1 MMYKRLFSRM
11 TAAVMAGALL
21 FSMTACGGQPTETED
36 TKAAEETTAAAADT
50 AAVAEED
57 KEYQVGIILKTTSS
71 EYWSYV
77 MAGVDAAEEELGN
90 VYAQVYGAASDTDY
104 EGQLNQAETILS
116 SGAKQAIA
124 IAPLNSGMAS
134 TVLGSADIPVLAVD
148 TNFEGAK
155 TFIGTAHEDA
165 AYQGGKYVAEQIGA
179 GGKVLILAN
188 IQGEST
194 SEARVSG
201 YKKALEEAGCEIIDV
216 QYTDG
221 VGDKAVNVMEGALQT
236 HPDMDAVVCCADDVA
251 LGAARA
257 IEAAGLQEQG
267 ILVCGFDG
275 ISSGV
280 QAVVDGK
287 ISCTVAQ
294 DPYNMGYQCVKS
306 LVDAVDGK
314 ELPEFLDTGCKV
326 ITPENAQ
333 EYLDKLNSLV

>member
-1 MMYKRLFSRM
+1 MYKRLFPRVTAMVLAGIM
-11 TAAVMAGALL
+11 T
-21 FSMTACGGQPTETED
+21 FSLTACGGDQTASTGTD
-36 TKAAEETTAAAADT
+36 GSQAAESTAAATD
-50 AAVAEED
+50 EES
-57 KEYQVGIILKTTSS
+57 KEYQVGVILKTTSS

-90 VYAQVYGAASDTDY
+90 VYAQVYGASSDTDY
-104 EGQLNQAETILS
+104 EGQINQAETILN
-116 SGAKQAIA
+116 SGTKQAIA
-124 IAPLNSGMAS
+124 IAPLDAGMAA
-134 TVLGSADIPVLAVD
+134 TVLGNADIPILAVD
-148 TNFEGAK
+148 TNFDGAS

-165 AYQGGKYVAEQIGA
+165 AYQGGQYIAEQIGE

-201 YKKALEEAGCEIIDV
+201 YTKALEEGGCEIVDV

-236 HPDMDAVVCCADDVA
+236 HPDLDAVVCCADDVA

-257 IEAAGLQEQG
+257 MSSQGLTADD
-267 ILVCGFDG
+267 IMICGFDG

-280 QAVVDGK
+280 QAVVDGT

-294 DPYNMGYQCVKS
+294 DPYNMGYQCVMS
-306 LVDAVDGK
+306 LVDAVDGE
-314 ELPEFLDTGCKV
+314 ELPEFIDTGCSV
-326 ITPENAQ
+326 ITPDNAQ

>member
-1 MMYKRLFSRM
+1 MKYQHLFPRVSAM
-11 TAAVMAGALL
+11 ILAGILTL
-21 FSMTACGGQPTETED
+21 SLTACGGQQAAGDADESSAAQST
-36 TKAAEETTAAAADT
+36 ASAEE
-50 AAVAEED
+50 ES

-77 MAGVDAAEEELGN
+77 MAGIDAAEAELGN
-90 VYAQVYGAASDTDY
+90 VYAQVYGASSDTDY

-116 SGAKQAIA
+116 SGTKQAIA
-124 IAPLNSGMAS
+124 IAPLDAGMAS
-134 TVLGSADIPVLAVD
+134 TVLGSADVPVLAVD
-148 TNFEGAK
+148 TNFDGAK

-165 AYQGGKYVAEQIGA
+165 AYQGGQYVAEQIGE

-201 YKKALEEAGCEIIDV
+201 YTKALQEGGCEIV
-216 QYTDG
+216 ETLYTNG
-221 VGDKAVNVMEGALQT
+221 VGDKAVDVMEGALQT
-236 HPDMDAVVCCADDVA
+236 NPDLDAVVCCADDVA

-257 IEAAGLQEQG
+257 IEAAGRKDDG
-267 ILVCGFDG
+267 IVVCGFDG

-294 DPYNMGYQCVKS
+294 DPYNMGYQCVVS
-306 LVDAVDGK
+306 LVDAVNG
-314 ELPEFLDTGCKV
+314 EEMPEFIDTGCQV
-326 ITPENAQ
+326 ITPDNAQ